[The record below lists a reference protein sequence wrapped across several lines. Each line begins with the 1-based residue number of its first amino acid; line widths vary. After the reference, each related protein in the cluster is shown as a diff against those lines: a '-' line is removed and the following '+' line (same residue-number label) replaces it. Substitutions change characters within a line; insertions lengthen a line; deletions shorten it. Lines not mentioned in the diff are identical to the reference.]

1 MKMNPY
7 NKNNDESLNNNL
19 ININS
24 QSDNDPIQKSL
35 SSITTSTSSS
45 SKGFNIKNIKRIYS
59 SQIDFDKRK
68 QKYKSLINED
78 EENIKI
84 SQEKVEEK
92 EKTLWLFGIYYHLN
106 SKIDWFFLF
115 IAIIGSF
122 GSGISSPIMSF
133 TTSDVYSEIANT
145 SENRDTEFQIEEM
158 KNIVIRTLNYQ
169 IKRQIKF
176 GILTFISF
184 FINIFFWSLVGNRAV
199 YNFKK
204 KYFSLILKQEQ
215 GWFDEKN
222 PFLIA
227 TTVYSQIEDIE
238 QGIAEKVGVVISLL
252 SQSITGIILAF
263 ISSWKL
269 TLVMLSVTPLPLF
282 LSNYLILSMRNGII
296 LSRRTWKRAGGI
308 IEELLYNIKTVAS
321 FANFEYELNRFY
333 EKVEIVYRIDL
344 MNAMKLTFLNGLIIF
359 ISFCVVFI
367 CFIYGRT
374 LVGNEINY
382 IKGRD
387 VNGADIFV
395 AALCMM
401 VGLQVINV
409 IAPNIKG
416 IQESCASSSDY
427 FHLYY
432 RKPLMDYSQS
442 IQRPPPEQIQGNIE
456 FRGVNFSYPS
466 DIDKKLILK
475 NFNINI
481 MSGKKIAIVGESGC
495 GKSTIVN
502 LIERLYDINNGQI
515 LIDGIELNKY
525 DIQYLRNYIGY
536 VQQEPVLFNQ
546 SIKKNII
553 FGREEYLTRLG
564 NIDELVKNACD
575 ETYASEFINKLE
587 EGLDYVVGIKGSKLS
602 GGQKQRIAIA
612 RAIIGNPKLLILD
625 EATSSLDNISE
636 KEVQKSLDNISKNN
650 ITTII
655 IAHRLSSIK
664 SADLIYVIKD
674 GQVIEQGTHEELIN
688 KENYYSALLKSQM
701 AQDEMEKQNM
711 TDNNEKENLKQKNI
725 IEKEEEM
732 KFEKMDN
739 AIALSGKDIPIRP
752 CRFFEELRNYK
763 CDIFLGCL
771 GALISGSLWPV
782 SGYFMS
788 KTINALNSKYQ
799 TRRYDEGLKYAFI
812 FLAFAFCQGFGQCLM
827 SWKLICLGHNLSRSF
842 RMIRMAK
849 DVSFQES

>member
-1 MKMNPY
+1 MINNETQDNFKTIDEQSFNELNSNIHIQNPEEISNY
-7 NKNNDESLNNNL
+7 ELTAKAQREAEILLNNFNENEIRNNNL
-19 ININS
+19 MFEQQKVS
-24 QSDNDPIQKSL
+24 LFRLYTHLFEPIDYL
-35 SSITTSTSSS
+35 
-45 SKGFNIKNIKRIYS
+45 F
-59 SQIDFDKRK
+59 
-68 QKYKSLINED
+68 LI
-78 EENIKI
+78 
-84 SQEKVEEK
+84 
-92 EKTLWLFGIYYHLN
+92 L
-106 SKIDWFFLF
+106 
-115 IAIIGSF
+115 AIIG
-122 GSGISSPIMSF
+122 GIGAGICQPLLFYLNSDIYTNIGNTNESPITGPPHIVEMIKELRKKSIYERQNKSIRKQIIF
-133 TTSDVYSEIANT
+133 GCVAFVANFLSGT
-145 SENRDTEFQIEEM
+145 FWMLIGSRCTYN
-158 KNIVIRTLNYQ
+158 L
-169 IKRQIKF
+169 KR
-176 GILTFISF
+176 
-184 FINIFFWSLVGNRAV
+184 R
-199 YNFKK
+199 
-204 KYFSLILKQEQ
+204 YFSVLLAQEQ
-215 GWFDEKN
+215 GWYDSFNTYELSTKVQSQ
-222 PFLIA
+222 LE
-227 TTVYSQIEDIE
+227 QIEN
-238 QGIAEKVGVVISLL
+238 GIGIKVGFVLSAIIQLL
-252 SQSITGIILAF
+252 VGYLFAF
-263 ISSWKL
+263 LSCWKCA
-269 TLVMLSVTPLPLF
+269 LVMICVLPFVLIIYIGINSCLSK
-282 LSNYLILSMRNGII
+282 GIV
-296 LSRRTWKRAGGI
+296 LSRKMWENAGGI
-308 IEELLYNIKTVAS
+308 TEELIYNIKTVAS

-374 LVGNEINY
+374 LVGNEMNY

-409 IAPNIKG
+409 IAPNITG

-456 FRGVNFSYPS
+456 FRDVNFSYPS

-475 NFNINI
+475 NFGINI

-612 RAIIGNPKLLILD
+612 RAIIGKPKILILD

-636 KEVQKSLDNISKNN
+636 KEVQKSLDNISKHN

-655 IAHRLSSIK
+655 IAHRLSAIK
-664 SADLIYVIKD
+664 NADIIYTLKD
-674 GQVIEQGTHEELIN
+674 GKVCEVKARKNQ
-688 KENYYSALLKSQM
+688 ALL
-701 AQDEMEKQNM
+701 
-711 TDNNEKENLKQKNI
+711 
-725 IEKEEEM
+725 
-732 KFEKMDN
+732 EKMVKSY
-739 AIALSGKDIPIRP
+739 I
-752 CRFFEELRNYK
+752 
-763 CDIFLGCL
+763 
-771 GALISGSLWPV
+771 
-782 SGYFMS
+782 
-788 KTINALNSKYQ
+788 
-799 TRRYDEGLKYAFI
+799 GLE
-812 FLAFAFCQGFGQCLM
+812 
-827 SWKLICLGHNLSRSF
+827 
-842 RMIRMAK
+842 
-849 DVSFQES
+849 D